1 MVSHYVNGFKSKDA
15 SERERAVKD
24 LTKYVKTEL
33 PEMNGEDINQFMD
46 DFSKVIFDMISS
58 DNNDLKKGATWA
70 IIILVSAEFGLN
82 SKNTQ
87 ISRFANYLR
96 SQAPTEP
103 ELMDLWAHAVSKVA
117 KASGTS
123 TDSYVEFEVKRALE
137 GLSSE
142 AKSSDGKRLLNLLL
156 LKELAT
162 ATPQAFFKQI
172 NDFYDLIFDAIRHPN
187 VSIREKAIQALR
199 AGLAVTVA
207 RESKESHNL
216 QANYYQK
223 CVEVSME
230 SFRTVEG
237 GTNQPVKGAVRDDRI
252 HGSLLVFNELFRVC
266 INPAVERVIQEVEER
281 SLESEVD
288 RTKLQMLIEWG
299 TFAITRVH
307 SSHGI
312 RDLLTLVKHHKR
324 IGTAPGCA
332 PSARAEMTGE
342 SEMCR
347 RVLREK
353 KDQITRHV
361 LSQRQ
366 SKSLPVI
373 RTLLR
378 LIPRMAAF
386 DSPFSPLHLDDL
398 FSWLIDRC
406 RHSKSGQSFIS
417 LGLLSFAA
425 KERIKRETH
434 VQRIL
439 EVIKSALPVRVGGK
453 KRQLLVDPVFSCI
466 SLLTR
471 SVGCE
476 IEEDVRGMLT
486 QMMDSGLSPSLTSA
500 LTTISSEIPDLKRDI
515 QSLLLQLLSSV
526 LLKQDL
532 RQPSYQGTSGVSGRT
547 DHVELTVLALKVLGR
562 FDFAGQSLMNFIS
575 CCSNDYI
582 VSSYREIRLEAVK
595 TCSSLLG
602 QAIERS
608 VMNGYHSPG
617 LNRMTQDIL
626 RQLLTAAVT
635 DSDPQVR
642 YSVLA
647 SLDDRFDLHLSQAEN
662 LDALFLCLNDE
673 LFEIREL
680 ALCIIGRA
688 GPNNPAY
695 VMPPLRKV
703 LLELLTDIEFS
714 GAGRNREQSSKML
727 GHLISNAPTFIRPYT
742 EPIIRVFIPRLKEI
756 EPYPSVII
764 SVLGAVGALA
774 QVSGPEMRPWVNDLF
789 PIILDVVQDSSS
801 VPKREVGLWSLGEI
815 VECTGCVIEPY
826 KKYPTLMDILFGFL
840 KSEQSQAI
848 RRETIRVL
856 GLLGAIDPYKHK
868 INLGVIDQS
877 GDSLIAIP
885 DSASE
890 NQDMSAAELLVSMS
904 SLYEDFYTAISIATL
919 MRVSGSLSCSVV
931 PFPVQWLIVG
941 IFIWGLLV
949 VFVDYWFF
957 WWIISSF

>member
-1 MVSHYVNGFKSKDA
+1 MNADQGIRNSMVSHYVNGFKSKDPCD
-15 SERERAVKD
+15 REKAIKD
-24 LTKYVKTEL
+24 LTKHVKTEL

-162 ATPQAFFKQI
+162 ATPLAFFKQI
-172 NDFYDLIFDAIRHPN
+172 NDFYDLIFDAIRHSN
-187 VSIREKAIQALR
+187 VSIREKAILALR
-199 AGLAVTVA
+199 AALAVTVA

-223 CVEVSME
+223 CVEVSMD
-230 SFRTVEG
+230 SFRTIDA
-237 GTNQPVKGAVRDDRI
+237 GTNQPIKSAVRDDRI

-266 INPAVERVIQEVEER
+266 IHPVIERVIQEVEER
-281 SLESEVD
+281 TETVESEVD
-288 RTKLQMLIEWG
+288 RTKLQMLIDWG

-307 SSHGI
+307 SGHGI
-312 RDLLTLVKHHKR
+312 RDLLTLVKHHKK

-332 PSARAEMTGE
+332 PYSRLEITGQ
-342 SEMCR
+342 SEMCSK
-347 RVLREK
+347 VLSQRKEEISR
-353 KDQITRHV
+353 QV

-366 SKSLPVI
+366 SKSPFVM
-373 RTLLR
+373 RTLLK

-386 DSPFSPLHLDDL
+386 DTIHFSTHHLDDVI
-398 FSWLIDRC
+398 SWLIDRC
-406 RHSKSGQSFIS
+406 RQSKSGHSFIS
-417 LGLLSFAA
+417 LGLLSFVA
-425 KERIKRETH
+425 KESIKKNQNH

-439 EVIKSALPVRVGGK
+439 EVIKTGLPVRVGAK
-453 KRQLLVDPVFSCI
+453 KRQSTNQLIDPIFSCI
-466 SLLTR
+466 SLLTKA
-471 SVGCE
+471 VGPD
-476 IEEDVRGMLT
+476 IEKDVRSMLN
-486 QMMDSGLSPSLTSA
+486 QMIDCGLSPSLTSA
-500 LTTISSEIPDLKRDI
+500 LTTISHEIPDLKRDI
-515 QSLLLQLLSSV
+515 QTGLLQLLSTV
-526 LLKQDL
+526 LLKPQGQIHVHV
-532 RQPSYQGTSGVSGRT
+532 RQPSYQGSIGQGTSGRPE
-547 DHVELTVLALKVLGR
+547 HVELTVLALKVLGK

-582 VSSYREIRLEAVK
+582 VSSYKEIRLEAVK

-617 LNRMTQDIL
+617 LNKMTQEIL
-626 RQLLTAAVT
+626 GQLLTAAVT

-826 KKYPTLMDILFGFL
+826 KKYPSLMDILFGFL
-840 KSEQSQAI
+840 KSEQSHAI

-877 GDSLIAIP
+877 GDNLIAIP
-885 DSASE
+885 DSGSD

-919 MRVSGSLSCSVV
+919 MRVRKDTC
-931 PFPVQWLIVG
+931 LI
-941 IFIWGLLV
+941 FN
-949 VFVDYWFF
+949 
-957 WWIISSF
+957 

>member
-1 MVSHYVNGFKSKDA
+1 MNADQGIRNSMVSHYVNGFKSKDPC
-15 SERERAVKD
+15 EREKAVKD

-142 AKSSDGKRLLNLLL
+142 AKTSDGKRLLNLLL
-156 LKELAT
+156 LKELAS
-162 ATPQAFFKQI
+162 ATPLAFFKQI
-172 NDFYDLIFDAIRHPN
+172 NDFYDLIFDAIRHSN
-187 VSIREKAIQALR
+187 VSVREKAILALR
-199 AGLAVTVA
+199 AALSVTVA
-207 RESKESHNL
+207 RESKECHNL

-223 CVEVSME
+223 CVEMSMD
-230 SFRTVEG
+230 SFKTVDG
-237 GTNQPVKGAVRDDRI
+237 ATNQPIKSTVRDDRI
-252 HGSLLVFNELFRVC
+252 HGSLLVLNELFRVC
-266 INPAVERVIQEVEER
+266 INPVVEKVIQEVEER
-281 SLESEVD
+281 RESGECEID
-288 RTKLQMLIEWG
+288 RTRLQVLIDWG
-299 TFAITRVH
+299 TFAIAKVH
-307 SSHGI
+307 SGHGI
-312 RDLLTLVKHHKR
+312 RDLVTLVKHHKR
-324 IGTAPGCA
+324 IGTAPGCV
-332 PSARAEMTGE
+332 PSSRPEMTGQ
-342 SEMCR
+342 SQMCR
-347 RVLREK
+347 IVLGER
-353 KDQITRHV
+353 KDLISRHI
-361 LSQRQ
+361 LAHTNT
-366 SKSLPVI
+366 KSPLLI
-373 RTLLR
+373 RTLLT
-378 LIPRMAAF
+378 LIPRIAAF
-386 DSPFSPLHLDDL
+386 HSPFFSIHHLDHII
-398 FSWLIDRC
+398 SWLLDRC
-406 RHSKSGQSFIS
+406 RSSKSGHSFIS

-425 KERIKRETH
+425 RDSIRNNEHH

-439 EVIKSALPVRVGGK
+439 EVIRNGLPARTGAK
-453 KRQLLVDPVFSCI
+453 KRQSSNQLIDPIFSCI
-466 SLLTR
+466 SLLTK
-471 SVGCE
+471 SVGSD
-476 IEEDVRGMLT
+476 IEKDVRSMLN
-486 QMMDSGLSPSLTSA
+486 QMIDCGLSPSLTSA
-500 LTTISSEIPDLKRDI
+500 LTTISHEIPELKRDI
-515 QSLLLQLLSSV
+515 QTGLLQLLSTI
-526 LLKQDL
+526 LLKSHGHGHL
-532 RQPSYQGTSGVSGRT
+532 RQSSYQGTLPTQGIPSRPE
-547 DHVELTVLALKVLGR
+547 HVEITVLALRVLGK

-575 CCSNDYI
+575 SCSNDYI
-582 VSSYREIRLEAVK
+582 VSNFKEIRLEAVK

-617 LNRMTQDIL
+617 LNKMTQEIL
-626 RQLLTAAVT
+626 GQLLTAAVT

-742 EPIIRVFIPRLKEI
+742 EPIIRVFVPRLKEI

-826 KKYPTLMDILFGFL
+826 KKYPSLMDILFGFL
-840 KSEQSQAI
+840 KSEQSHAI

-877 GDSLIAIP
+877 GDNLIAIP
-885 DSASE
+885 DSAAD

-919 MRVSGSLSCSVV
+919 MRVIKDDFCGYV
-931 PFPVQWLIVG
+931 
-941 IFIWGLLV
+941 
-949 VFVDYWFF
+949 
-957 WWIISSF
+957 